1 LNEQASLNTLL
12 TQYQKL
18 CEYCDKVF
26 AATYE
31 AFRPYIRC
39 SKGCAACCTLETV
52 TPLEAY
58 MIASYLTSLPPQ
70 TLSVLS
76 NTGHHAPDWCIFLDQ
91 NECLIYPVRPII
103 CRTHGLPM
111 TYPDQPGI
119 DICPLNTELD
129 VASIDQRFLLDAEAI
144 TMNLM
149 RLNLAFCM
157 LTQQTETAGERVP
170 LHWLIMGQYI
180 CLDRAT

>member
-1 LNEQASLNTLL
+1 
-12 TQYQKL
+12 
-18 CEYCDKVF
+18 
-26 AATYE
+26 
-31 AFRPYIRC
+31 
-39 SKGCAACCTLETV
+39 
-52 TPLEAY
+52 
-58 MIASYLTSLPPQ
+58 MI
-70 TLSVLS
+70 
-76 NTGHHAPDWCIFLDQ
+76 
-91 NECLIYPVRPII
+91 
-103 CRTHGLPM
+103 
-111 TYPDQPGI
+111 YPDQPGI